1 MYRAMIVKNLAF
13 NNMLCCLFLCFA
25 NRTLCCDMDLG
36 RNVHDGNTDKH
47 GETDRYRVCRNFN
60 LEL

>member
-1 MYRAMIVKNLAF
+1 MYRSMIVKNLAF

-47 GETDRYRVCRNFN
+47 GETDCYRV
-60 LEL
+60 